1 VSLDEYMKTKKAVTL
16 SLNALCLGSEGADA
30 AEEAAQEGAEE
41 EYHEEG
47 AEEEYHE
54 EGAEEEYYEEGA
66 EEEYYEE
73 GGEEY
78 YEEVSAPAPHP
89 APLSPRLHP
98 AAGGAQRS
106 TRDFAL
112 PLHSP
117 CRAVAAPLPRR
128 R

>member
-1 VSLDEYMKTKKAVTL
+1 MSLDEYMKTKKAVTL

-30 AEEAAQEGAEE
+30 AEEVAQK
-41 EYHEEG
+41 
-47 AEEEYHE
+47 
-54 EGAEEEYYEEGA
+54 GAEEEYYEEGA

-78 YEEVSAPAPHP
+78 YEEVSAPAPNP

-98 AAGGAQRS
+98 AAGGAQRR

-117 CRAVAAPLPRR
+117 CRAVATPLSRR

>member
-30 AEEAAQEGAEE
+30 AEEVAQKGAEE
-41 EYHEEG
+41 EY
-47 AEEEYHE
+47 YE

-78 YEEVSAPAPHP
+78 YEEVSAPAPNP

-98 AAGGAQRS
+98 AAGGAQRR

-117 CRAVAAPLPRR
+117 CRAVATPLSRR